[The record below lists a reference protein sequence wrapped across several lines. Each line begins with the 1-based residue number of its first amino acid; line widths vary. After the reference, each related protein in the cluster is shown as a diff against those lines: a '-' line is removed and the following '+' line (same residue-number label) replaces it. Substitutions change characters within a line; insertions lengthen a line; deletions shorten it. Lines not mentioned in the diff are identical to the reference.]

1 MYLSSILE
9 GSMQQGSCSDLK
21 DPARIW
27 RILKDP
33 CKGLKDPCKI
43 LKDLQRGN
51 RTLLSRSTKDPNADL
66 QRFVKFNR
74 VISLS
79 PLFCCLLMFSFTK
92 RLTLHIT
99 YTYCTHIHVLS
110 YFVHFILPFPLSP
123 FWASLNQPQYTSCS
137 FDTEYWWYV
146 LVFAVFLKGKPSLVL
161 YSVCIQ
167 SLYQLK
173 QLPQSRFW

>member
-99 YTYCTHIHVLS
+99 YTNMSFPILSILFCPFLYPHFEHLWISHSTLVAVL
-110 YFVHFILPFPLSP
+110 IQNTDGMCLSLL
-123 FWASLNQPQYTSCS
+123 F
-137 FDTEYWWYV
+137 F
-146 LVFAVFLKGKPSLVL
+146 FKGKPSLVL